1 MNLELAQ
8 EQVMLR
14 DSLERLLQRDSTS
27 NRIRAAEPLGFDPA
41 LWRELADLGLPV
53 LRVPEEAGGAG
64 LSLLDAV
71 VVAELVGTYLAS
83 APLIETIV
91 ANQALAR
98 VGGSLAE
105 SYLAAAAEGSKIVT
119 VALHPVEPG
128 VPQLVPAGA
137 VADWVICTDGK
148 GVYLAEVGSKPEP
161 VANLGTFPLA
171 KLTIDLS
178 SATLLGDGAEHVTAW
193 KACLE
198 EWKLLVAACVSAI
211 GKKAL
216 TEAAA
221 YANERTA
228 FGQLIGSYQ
237 VWPIHSPIRPPTSM
251 GQACCVGGPRP
262 KPTRRFA
269 QHMSRPRAGGPL
281 GRLPPPPCAPCGPW
295 ADMACRWS
303 MTPSSIFAE
312 PGRGRCSWA
321 IPPPSWKCWGIVCG
335 TVVAIRHLTG
345 VKPA

>member
-1 MNLELAQ
+1 LNLELAQ

-27 NRIRAAEPLGFDPA
+27 DRIRAAEPLGFDSA

-71 VVAELVGTYLAS
+71 LVAELVGTYLAS
-83 APLIETIV
+83 APLIEAIV

-105 SYLAAAAEGSKIVT
+105 PYLAATAGGSKIAT

-161 VANLGTFPLA
+161 VANLGTIPLA
-171 KLTIDLS
+171 KLTINLS
-178 SATLLGDGAEHVTAW
+178 SATLLGDGAKHVTAW
-193 KACLE
+193 KACLR
-198 EWKLLVAACVSAI
+198 
-211 GKKAL
+211 
-216 TEAAA
+216 
-221 YANERTA
+221 N
-228 FGQLIGSYQ
+228 GS
-237 VWPIHSPIRPPTSM
+237 
-251 GQACCVGGPRP
+251 C
-262 KPTRRFA
+262 
-269 QHMSRPRAGGPL
+269 
-281 GRLPPPPCAPCGPW
+281 
-295 ADMACRWS
+295 
-303 MTPSSIFAE
+303 
-312 PGRGRCSWA
+312 
-321 IPPPSWKCWGIVCG
+321 
-335 TVVAIRHLTG
+335 
-345 VKPA
+345 